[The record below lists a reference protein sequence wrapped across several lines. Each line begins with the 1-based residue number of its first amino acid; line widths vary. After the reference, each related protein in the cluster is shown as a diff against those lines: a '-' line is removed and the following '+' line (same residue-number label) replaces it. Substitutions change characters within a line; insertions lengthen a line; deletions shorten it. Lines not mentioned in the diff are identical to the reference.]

1 MQNILVISNRTC
13 ECPVV
18 IDEIERHAREAEQAT
33 VVLVAPAVN
42 SRLKHFTSDTD
53 AALADAQLRVDTAQA
68 ELASRGVLVTASV
81 GDANPLQAIE
91 DALATFRAHAM
102 IIATHPPEASHWL
115 EKRLIDTARERFGLP
130 VTHLVSRAGM
140 PVARLA

>member
-1 MQNILVISNRTC
+1 MHNILVISNRTC

-18 IDEIERHAREAEQAT
+18 IDEIERHAKAAEQAT

-53 AALADAQLRVDTAQA
+53 AALADAQQRVDVARA
-68 ELASRGVLVTASV
+68 ELASRGVRITASV

-91 DALATFRAHAM
+91 DALAVFSAHAL
-102 IIATHPPEASHWL
+102 IVATHPPEASHWL
-115 EKRLIDTARERFGLP
+115 EKHLIETASERFGLP
-130 VTHLVSRAGM
+130 VTHLISRAGM
-140 PVARLA
+140 PVAGAN